1 MAANAVVRARIDEKT
16 KKRAARVLKSVGLT
30 PSAAFRLMM
39 TRIAR
44 EREMPSDLLVPN
56 AETEEALRAARRGEV
71 TEVGSFDELIEKL
84 NADD

>member
-1 MAANAVVRARIDEKT
+1 
-16 KKRAARVLKSVGLT
+16 
-30 PSAAFRLMM
+30 MM

-44 EREMPSDLLVPN
+44 EREMPFDLLVPN